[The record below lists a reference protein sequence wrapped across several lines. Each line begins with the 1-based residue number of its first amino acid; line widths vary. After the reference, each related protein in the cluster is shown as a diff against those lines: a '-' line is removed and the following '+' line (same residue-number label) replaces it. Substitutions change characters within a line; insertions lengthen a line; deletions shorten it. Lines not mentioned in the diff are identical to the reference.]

1 MALAFKP
8 VAAPQLVQGAAL
20 LAALAG
26 LATWGTLLW
35 TPTPQ
40 PVPAAMQQT
49 LSAPPAPAGQWFAN
63 LPAQVDISLS
73 GLLAGSAGAVAIVSL
88 NGGAPQAVRV
98 GEQLAQGV
106 QLVAIEADALVIE
119 RAGERSRIGIARLP
133 EGPAL
138 PRLIRP

>member
-40 PVPAAMQQT
+40 PVPAAMEQT
-49 LSAPPAPAGQWFAN
+49 LSAPPAAAGQWFAN

-73 GLLAGSAGAVAIVSL
+73 GLLAGSAGAFGPAIHLVHEPRGP
-88 NGGAPQAVRV
+88 GGARVELWLSPGLDHLPVRIR
-98 GEQLAQGV
+98 
-106 QLVAIEADALVIE
+106 VAEPGQPISDHWLETGA
-119 RAGERSRIGIARLP
+119 S
-133 EGPAL
+133 
-138 PRLIRP
+138 

>member
-8 VAAPQLVQGAAL
+8 VAAPQWVQGAAL

-26 LATWGTLLW
+26 LATWS
-35 TPTPQ
+35 
-40 PVPAAMQQT
+40 VV
-49 LSAPPAPAGQWFAN
+49 LSAPTGQTGQAALVQAVPAPPAAARQWFAN
-63 LPAQVDISLS
+63 LPAQIDISLS

-88 NGGAPQAVRV
+88 NGAAPQAVRV

-106 QLVAIEADALVIE
+106 RLVAIEADALVLE
-119 RAGERSRIGIARLP
+119 RAGERSRISMARLP

-138 PRLIRP
+138 PRLTRP

>member
-8 VAAPQLVQGAAL
+8 VAAPQWVQGAAL

-26 LATWGTLLW
+26 LATWGTVLRAPVGQAVV
-35 TPTPQ
+35 PTQEQALP
-40 PVPAAMQQT
+40 
-49 LSAPPAPAGQWFAN
+49 APPAAAGQWFAN
-63 LPAQVDISLS
+63 VPAQVEISLS

-88 NGGAPQAVRV
+88 NGAAPQAVRV

-106 QLVAIEADALVIE
+106 RLVAIEADALVIE
-119 RAGERSRIGIARLP
+119 RAGERSRISIARLP

-138 PRLIRP
+138 PRLTRP

>member
-8 VAAPQLVQGAAL
+8 VAAPQLVQGVAL

-26 LATWGTLLW
+26 LATWS
-35 TPTPQ
+35 
-40 PVPAAMQQT
+40 VV
-49 LSAPPAPAGQWFAN
+49 LSAPAGHTEQAALAQAVPAPAAAARQWFAN

-88 NGGAPQAVRV
+88 NGAAPQAVRV

-106 QLVAIEADALVIE
+106 RLVAIEGDALVVE
-119 RAGERSRIGIARLP
+119 RAGERSRISMARLP
-133 EGPAL
+133 EGPPL
-138 PRLIRP
+138 PRLTRP